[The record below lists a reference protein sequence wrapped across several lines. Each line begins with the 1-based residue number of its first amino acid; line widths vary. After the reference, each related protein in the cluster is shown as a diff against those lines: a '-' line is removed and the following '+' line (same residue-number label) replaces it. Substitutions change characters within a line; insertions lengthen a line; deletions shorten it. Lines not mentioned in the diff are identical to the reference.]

1 MRAVNLLLL
10 ASVIGIELF
19 IGIVVTSYIFYPP
32 SGLDGEV
39 LLDRF
44 ESGLIMTQI
53 FLKFAY
59 FLLFVSF
66 VNAVYESFSKDKKLK
81 ILKIILSVIIL
92 ALSLLFLFYYTLPM
106 LDFQVQVMS
115 KELDISYFASEDF
128 ASFHKQ
134 SELLA
139 KILVIFQAILF
150 FLSFKTADKAYN
162 DKS

>member
-32 SGLDGEV
+32 SGLDGEI

-92 ALSLLFLFYYTLPM
+92 ALSLLFLFYYTLPA
-106 LDFQVQVMS
+106 L
-115 KELDISYFASEDF
+115 ED
-128 ASFHKQ
+128 
-134 SELLA
+134 
-139 KILVIFQAILF
+139 QA
-150 FLSFKTADKAYN
+150 
-162 DKS
+162 